1 MTKYGDIL
9 VIKDMASAKSDA
21 NGPKI
26 KVSSWRILMK
36 K

>member
-26 KVSSWRILMK
+26 KVVLGVF
-36 K
+36 